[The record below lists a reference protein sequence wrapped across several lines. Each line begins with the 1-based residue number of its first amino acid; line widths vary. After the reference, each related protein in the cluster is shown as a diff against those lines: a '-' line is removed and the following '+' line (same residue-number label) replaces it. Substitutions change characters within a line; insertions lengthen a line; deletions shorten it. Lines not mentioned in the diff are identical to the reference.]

1 MKDCFRRKGDKIE
14 FKRMSDTW
22 STFKNQCL
30 LSLLS
35 MGVMGRTMPPPKDV
49 QVLVTRL
56 VAHVVL
62 LAKGMR
68 QM

>member
-1 MKDCFRRKGDKIE
+1 MKNCFRRKGDKIE

-30 LSLLS
+30 LSLLL
-35 MGVMGRTMPPPKDV
+35 MGVMGRTMPPNDV
-49 QVLVTRL
+49 QVLVVRL